1 MLDSNIVINFD
12 KSIRTATLSMANW
25 NVNHTINWASVKLE
39 VEADLAKYYG
49 YDDIEAIVESD
60 FAGYMEETEDWME
73 NCSVTTFEK
82 FEYLTVYHNL

>member
-25 NVNHTINWASVKLE
+25 NVNHTINWEAVAADVFMDLKKYYSIAE
-39 VEADLAKYYG
+39 VEA
-49 YDDIEAIVESD
+49 IIESD
-60 FAGYMEETEDWME
+60 LNAYAKETEDWME